1 MKLFNKITES
11 FVAKGIITNEEQDI
25 CTYGL
30 RQGTIMFLN
39 VLTTIIIA
47 LIFNVLWQ
55 CIVFLLAYI
64 LLRSYAG
71 GYHAKTQF
79 RCYLFSIAMM
89 IIIAMLIKYIKL
101 NNFTIIIFTLIS
113 SVVIFLLAPVAD
125 SNKPL
130 DEKETH
136 VYRKKSRLILLFEI
150 FIICVFIRL
159 KYREVSIAVM
169 LSITVLAVALILGC
183 GGNKK

>member
-39 VLTTIIIA
+39 VLTTIFIG

-55 CIVFLLAYI
+55 CTVFLLAYI
-64 LLRSYAG
+64 PLRPYAG

-79 RCYLFSIAMM
+79 RCYFLSIVMM
-89 IIIAMLIKYIKL
+89 VIIALLIKHIQW
-101 NNFTIIIFTLIS
+101 NEITIIIFTLVS
-113 SVVIFLLAPVAD
+113 SGIIFLLAPVGD

-159 KYREVSIAVM
+159 KYREASIAVM